1 MYTTKLAT
9 LPNTD
14 GAAPLTERSV
24 NPMPRIN
31 NMDEFLKQPKFS
43 IFSRTLNNGGPK
55 MITDPKKYPYP
66 DYPLR
71 DIEGDKTKI
80 DVHGGFR
87 DYF

>member
-1 MYTTKLAT
+1 
-9 LPNTD
+9 
-14 GAAPLTERSV
+14 
-24 NPMPRIN
+24 
-31 NMDEFLKQPKFS
+31 MDEFLKQPDFN

-87 DYF
+87 DYFQIAAKQEREYIRMQRQIL